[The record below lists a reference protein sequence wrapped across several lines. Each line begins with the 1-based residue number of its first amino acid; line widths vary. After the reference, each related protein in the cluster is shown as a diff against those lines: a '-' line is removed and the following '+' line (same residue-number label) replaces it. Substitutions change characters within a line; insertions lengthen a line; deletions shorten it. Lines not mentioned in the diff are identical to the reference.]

1 MGTCRTGAP
10 RLAAGRA
17 GRAVVRPDYP
27 GRAYRRRHRQ
37 PVGARRRDGFARDCP
52 HHRHPVLPMLA
63 LRDRSRVVPDF
74 LGGFRRFQRSRAR
87 RRGGESRLGRGGG
100 WCPRDRLAS
109 QVRWSGVLR
118 EPCTTDPCQ
127 SSGPRSVGFRDGSRQ
142 VPEYAASRTSRGT
155 AAEPTSQK
163 LTMTRGARGPAPAGA
178 TWRPGAG
185 LGVSRCAHRESDTG
199 MDPCHRPQAGARDP
213 RRATRPTVHRPGHRR
228 RTPRRRAQR
237 ATLDPQLR
245 AGAADARP
253 PDRDLPPTQHNLTG
267 GHRRLHRR

>member
-1 MGTCRTGAP
+1 M
-10 RLAAGRA
+10 
-17 GRAVVRPDYP
+17 
-27 GRAYRRRHRQ
+27 
-37 PVGARRRDGFARDCP
+37 RDGFARDCP
-52 HHRHPVLPMLA
+52 HRHPVLPMLA
-63 LRDRSRVVPDF
+63 LRDRSRVAPDF
-74 LGGFRRFQRSRAR
+74 LVGFRRFQRSRAR
-87 RRGGESRLGRGGG
+87 RRGGESRRGRGGG
-100 WCPRDRLAS
+100 RGPRDRLAS

-127 SSGPRSVGFRDGSRQ
+127 SSGPRSVGFRDGARQ

-185 LGVSRCAHRESDTG
+185 LGVSHCAHRASATG

-213 RRATRPTVHRPGHRR
+213 RRARPTVHRPRASTTNASSSSATRQAGSAA
-228 RTPRRRAQR
+228 PRRRGGRAAAGSRPSAHPAQ
-237 ATLDPQLR
+237 
-245 AGAADARP
+245 
-253 PDRDLPPTQHNLTG
+253 PDW